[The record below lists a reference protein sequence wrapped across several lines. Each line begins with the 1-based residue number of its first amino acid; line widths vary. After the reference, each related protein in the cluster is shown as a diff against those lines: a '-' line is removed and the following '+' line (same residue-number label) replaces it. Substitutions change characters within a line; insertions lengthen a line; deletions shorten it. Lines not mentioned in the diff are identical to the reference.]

1 MKLKSNDSTKKLFQ
15 AFGRGLIKQED
26 IINLVESRKIE
37 LGAHLSWTLDQFAT
51 ITQLASDIEIVR
63 YLLKIEK
70 EKLSLPNR
78 IFFKTNPLKINVKKY
93 LETLKFAKD
102 GVKDI
107 SDAIGNI
114 KQPAM
119 SAKMIQSGFGKLNF
133 GDLGMAR
140 TIGAFENIGTL
151 KAYELPM
158 HLVIQSLDQNAA
170 IKRCEQAHSEIL
182 EAEIKTKKYRS

>member
-1 MKLKSNDSTKKLFQ
+1 MKLKANDSTKKLFQ
-15 AFGRGLIKQED
+15 AFSRGLIKQDD

-51 ITQLASDIEIVR
+51 ITQLTSDIEIVR

-78 IFFKTNPLKINVKKY
+78 MFFKTNPLKIKVKKY

-107 SDAIGNI
+107 SDAISSI
-114 KQPAM
+114 KQPDLSPDMKA
-119 SAKMIQSGFGKLNF
+119 AGFGKLNF

-140 TIGAFENIGTL
+140 TIGSFENIGTL
-151 KAYELPM
+151 KAYDLPM
-158 HLVIQSLDQNAA
+158 HLVIQSLDHNAA
-170 IKRCEQAHSEIL
+170 IKRCEASHQEIMK
-182 EAEIKTKKYRS
+182 ANSQNKNNR

>member
-1 MKLKSNDSTKKLFQ
+1 MILKANDSTKKLFQ
-15 AFGRGLIKQED
+15 ALGRGLIKQED

-51 ITQLASDIEIVR
+51 ITQLTNDIEIVR

-70 EKLSLPNR
+70 EKLSLSNR
-78 IFFKTNPLKINVKKY
+78 LFFKTNPLKIKVKKY

-114 KQPAM
+114 KQPELSSDMKA
-119 SAKMIQSGFGKLNF
+119 AGFGKLNF

-151 KAYELPM
+151 KAYDLPM
-158 HLVIQSLDQNAA
+158 HLVIQSLDHNAA
-170 IKRCEQAHSEIL
+170 IKRCEAAHQEIMK
-182 EAEIKTKKYRS
+182 ANSQNKNNR

>member
-1 MKLKSNDSTKKLFQ
+1 MKLKASDSTKKLFQ

-51 ITQLASDIEIVR
+51 ITQLTSDIEIVR

-78 IFFKTNPLKINVKKY
+78 LFFKTNPLKIKVKKY

-107 SDAIGNI
+107 SDAISSI
-114 KQPAM
+114 KQPEL
-119 SAKMIQSGFGKLNF
+119 SDKMKQAGFGKLNF

-151 KAYELPM
+151 KAYDLPM
-158 HLVIQSLDQNAA
+158 HIVIQSLEQNAA
-170 IKRCEQAHSEIL
+170 IKMCEKNHSDIL
-182 EAEIKTKKYRS
+182 EQESRSKKYR

>member
-1 MKLKSNDSTKKLFQ
+1 MKLKANDSTKKLFQ

-37 LGAHLSWTLDQFAT
+37 LGKHLYWTLDQFAT
-51 ITQLASDIEIVR
+51 ITQLANDIEIVR

-70 EKLSLPNR
+70 DKLSLLNK
-78 IFFKTNPLKINVKKY
+78 ILFKTNPLKINVKKY

-107 SDAIGNI
+107 TDAISNI
-114 KQPAM
+114 KQPELSDDQKNA
-119 SAKMIQSGFGKLNF
+119 GFGKLNF

-140 TIGAFENIGTL
+140 TVGSFEGIGTL
-151 KAYELPM
+151 KAYDLPM
-158 HLVIQSLDQNAA
+158 HLVIQSIDQNAA
-170 IKRCEQAHSEIL
+170 IKRCEKAHQDIMKENS
-182 EAEIKTKKYRS
+182 KKKNNK

>member
-1 MKLKSNDSTKKLFQ
+1 MKLKANDSTKKLFQ

-51 ITQLASDIEIVR
+51 ITQLTSDIEIVR

-78 IFFKTNPLKINVKKY
+78 LFFKTNPLKIKVKKY

-114 KQPAM
+114 KQPKM
-119 SAKMIQSGFGKLNF
+119 SPMMVAAGYGKLNF
-133 GDLGMAR
+133 GDRGMAR
-140 TIGAFENIGTL
+140 AVGAYESIGT
-151 KAYELPM
+151 KEAYTLPM
-158 HLVIQSLDQNAA
+158 HFIILSLEDIAA
-170 IKRCEQAHSEIL
+170 SKTCDANHSEL
-182 EAEIKTKKYRS
+182 MASNSQNKNNR

>member
-1 MKLKSNDSTKKLFQ
+1 MKLKANDSTKKLFQ
-15 AFGRGLIKQED
+15 AFSRGLIKQDD

-51 ITQLASDIEIVR
+51 ITQLTSDIEIVR

-78 IFFKTNPLKINVKKY
+78 LFFKTNPLKIKVKKY

-107 SDAIGNI
+107 SDSISSI
-114 KQPAM
+114 KQPELSPDMKA
-119 SAKMIQSGFGKLNF
+119 AGFGKIDA
-133 GDLGMAR
+133 GVDGIAY
-140 TIGAFENIGTL
+140 TIDAHTNITAID
-151 KAYELPM
+151 AYTLPM
-158 HLVIQSLDQNAA
+158 HWVIKYLDYLAA
-170 IKRCEQAHSEIL
+170 IKRADVNHLEIMK
-182 EAEIKTKKYRS
+182 ANSQNKNNR

>member
-1 MKLKSNDSTKKLFQ
+1 MKLKANDSTKKLFQ

-26 IINLVESRKIE
+26 IINLVESRKVE

-51 ITQLASDIEIVR
+51 ITQLTSDIEIVR

-70 EKLSLPNR
+70 EKLPLPNR
-78 IFFKTNPLKINVKKY
+78 LFFKTNPLKIKVKKY

-107 SDAIGNI
+107 SDAISSI
-114 KQPAM
+114 KQPELSPDMKA
-119 SAKMIQSGFGKLNF
+119 AGFGKLNF
-133 GDLGMAR
+133 GDRGMAR

-151 KAYELPM
+151 KSYDLPM
-158 HLVIQSLDQNAA
+158 HFVIQSLGDNAV
-170 IKRCEQAHSEIL
+170 IKICEFNHQEIMK
-182 EAEIKTKKYRS
+182 ANSKSKK